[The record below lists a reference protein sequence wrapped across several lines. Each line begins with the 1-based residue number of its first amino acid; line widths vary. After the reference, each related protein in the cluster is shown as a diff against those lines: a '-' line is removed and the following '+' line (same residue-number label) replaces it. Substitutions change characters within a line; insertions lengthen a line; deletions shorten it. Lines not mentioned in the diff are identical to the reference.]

1 MLKEKIAYDNGY
13 KLISIDCKKSD
24 FNYIKNMVKKSEL
37 NNMFNITE
45 EEFIQVGRLCEKS
58 CVKEASELYNK
69 EYTIKQIEEEM
80 KICKTSV
87 KNYLVRASKIGWI
100 NDYIQDGKLVG
111 GNKRR
116 QVEVVI
122 LNKDKKEINR
132 FESFKKALEWIKEN
146 LGVTT
151 KS

>member
-1 MLKEKIAYDNGY
+1 
-13 KLISIDCKKSD
+13 
-24 FNYIKNMVKKSEL
+24 
-37 NNMFNITE
+37 
-45 EEFIQVGRLCEKS
+45 
-58 CVKEASELYNK
+58 
-69 EYTIKQIEEEM
+69 M

-122 LNKDKKEINR
+122 LDKDKKEINR

>member
-1 MLKEKIAYDNGY
+1 
-13 KLISIDCKKSD
+13 
-24 FNYIKNMVKKSEL
+24 MVKKSEL
-37 NNMFNITE
+37 NNIFNITE
-45 EEFIQVGRLCEKS
+45 DEFIQVGRLCEKS

-69 EYTIKQIEEEM
+69 GYTIKQIEEEM

-100 NDYIQDGKLVG
+100 NDYIQNGKLVG

-122 LNKDKKEINR
+122 LDKDKKEI
-132 FESFKKALEWIKEN
+132 K
-146 LGVTT
+146 
-151 KS
+151 